1 MERLTDRSRG
11 GYGILKDKGKLELA
25 LSKLATYEDTGY
37 EPQTI
42 KNLDKICRDQ
52 SNSIIRHGLEMEKR
66 YNECEY
72 WKSQSIT
79 DKSKLGILRY
89 YFEKHGTTLEQV
101 LEDCK
106 TMFQDTTCTENSKM

>member
-1 MERLTDRSRG
+1 MKRQVNDMERLTDRSRG

-25 LSKLATYEDTGY
+25 LSKLATYEDTGC

-42 KNLDKICRDQ
+42 INLDNICRDQ
-52 SNSIIRHGLEMEKR
+52 SNNMIKRGLEMEQL

-72 WKSQSIT
+72 WHRQAIT
-79 DKSKLGILRY
+79 YAAQLGEIRIWLAQLCCTP
-89 YFEKHGTTLEQV
+89 EKV

-106 TMFQDTTCTENSKM
+106 TMFPK